1 MFANNIISH
10 PLLPLYSTTN
20 NRGIISI
27 WSYESDGKKSINDY
41 SIEPLG
47 KESLNKT
54 KIIKKIK
61 FNSYGNEFI
70 TLEETGNLYL
80 FNFSHD
86 KDNKLPYNFLSPNQ
100 TKGITKDFCYLNNSG
115 IIATTTNKNKDNF
128 PFTMLWDFLLP
139 NNQNNI
145 GEIGIG
151 GNIISSLASNSTILV
166 ANEKPGSISFL
177 DIRKMEI
184 VNSFQAHLDEIKSMK
199 ISERENIL
207 VTYGKGEN
215 LFFIF

>member
-86 KDNKLPYNFLSPNQ
+86 KD
-100 TKGITKDFCYLNNSG
+100 
-115 IIATTTNKNKDNF
+115 
-128 PFTMLWDFLLP
+128 
-139 NNQNNI
+139 
-145 GEIGIG
+145 
-151 GNIISSLASNSTILV
+151 
-166 ANEKPGSISFL
+166 
-177 DIRKMEI
+177 
-184 VNSFQAHLDEIKSMK
+184 IK
-199 ISERENIL
+199 
-207 VTYGKGEN
+207 
-215 LFFIF
+215 